1 MVERRENNFINLP
14 TCRVCS
20 WPLPSQT
27 SCPRTSLRGWWAAA
41 AAAAWW
47 EEAAAAAAE
56 GEGEAREEDGE
67 EEEGEEEAAGDETL
81 GDDAAIEVTVGG
93 GGVEDLLPGK
103 SFFSALDADLV
114 DEEGG

>member
-1 MVERRENNFINLP
+1 M
-14 TCRVCS
+14 
-20 WPLPSQT
+20 
-27 SCPRTSLRGWWAAA
+27 RGWWAAA

-67 EEEGEEEAAGDETL
+67 EEEGEEEAAGDETF

-93 GGVEDLLPGK
+93 GGVEDRLPGK